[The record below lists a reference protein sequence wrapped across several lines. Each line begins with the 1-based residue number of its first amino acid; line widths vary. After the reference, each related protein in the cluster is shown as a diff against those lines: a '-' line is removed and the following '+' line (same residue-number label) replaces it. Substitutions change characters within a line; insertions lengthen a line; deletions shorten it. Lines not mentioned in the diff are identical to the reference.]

1 MKFTIDH
8 LSKLA
13 LIKVNSEEKKDIEKR
28 IKALNALLKELE
40 KVELPSEPIVLVPS
54 GAHERQDIPEQFD
67 SDEILKS
74 LNNIKDR
81 YIKAPRTL

>member
-28 IKALNALLKELE
+28 IKSLNALLKELE
-40 KVELPSEPIVLVPS
+40 KVELPSEPIVLVPGGS
-54 GAHERQDIPEQFD
+54 HERQDIPEQFD